1 MFIQFPD
8 RHCLSAQS
16 PDKRHFQ
23 TDTVCQLSLQTSVM
37 GEPPHVTVSWWLDA
51 DHQKGENLAFGFETI
66 VYQLPLAN
74 RFKRQ
79 IIQVLH
85 RFKKEM
91 ACKLT
96 LRGHKGY
103 DKRRKL
109 DDTSGEAPPIQRIM
123 LSMTGIGKDLSAEER
138 VACLRSAECTVDSFI
153 RTMTSASPEE
163 VVYMLPPD
171 DGSEVSDVVKRA
183 KRRGTEWSLIGAHIY
198 IYV

>member
-1 MFIQFPD
+1 
-8 RHCLSAQS
+8 
-16 PDKRHFQ
+16 
-23 TDTVCQLSLQTSVM
+23 M

-85 RFKKEM
+85 RFKQEM

-109 DDTSGEAPPIQRIM
+109 DDASGEAPPIQRIM
-123 LSMTGIGKDLSAEER
+123 LSMTDIGKDLSAEER

-153 RTMTSASPEE
+153 RTMASASAEE

-171 DGSEVSDVVKRA
+171 DGSEVPAGGKRA
-183 KRRGTEWSLIGAHIY
+183 ERRGTEWSLVRVCIYICIYIHIY
-198 IYV
+198 IYMYKYI